1 VFRDLT
7 AAVMESSVGDRTL
20 TEVVTVGRQDV
31 EAAVQQALQ
40 QAVDRYD
47 MGLRIDQVVL
57 QDVNPP
63 DPVKPSWDEVN
74 QAQQQRD
81 RLINEARAQ
90 YNTVV
95 PKARGEAAQAVL
107 AADGYA
113 VDRVNRA
120 EGDASRFLQT
130 QEAYQKAPDVTRRR
144 LQLETLGRVLPR
156 VGSKVVMDKDAKG
169 ILPLLPLDRLIPGG
183 AATPATAPRPAPAT
197 PALSNG
203 GSR

>member
-1 VFRDLT
+1 MSPSARIRSGSGIGSEKTMKEFVIDFSRVRRLAMPRLSRKASAQLA

-90 YNTVV
+90 Y
-95 PKARGEAAQAVL
+95 
-107 AADGYA
+107 
-113 VDRVNRA
+113 
-120 EGDASRFLQT
+120 
-130 QEAYQKAPDVTRRR
+130 
-144 LQLETLGRVLPR
+144 
-156 VGSKVVMDKDAKG
+156 
-169 ILPLLPLDRLIPGG
+169 
-183 AATPATAPRPAPAT
+183 
-197 PALSNG
+197 
-203 GSR
+203 

>member
-1 VFRDLT
+1 LT
-7 AAVMESSVGDRTL
+7 AAVMESVVGDRTL
-20 TEVVTVGRQDV
+20 TEVVTVGRQDG
-31 EAAVQQALQ
+31 EAAGQETLHE
-40 QAVDRYD
+40 AVDRYD
-47 MGLRIDQVVL
+47 MGLRVEQVVL
-57 QDVNPP
+57 QGVNPP

-95 PKARGEAAQAVL
+95 PKTRGGAAQAVL

-130 QEAYQKAPDVTRRR
+130 QDAYQKAPDVTRRR
-144 LQLETLGRVLPR
+144 LQLETMGRVLP
-156 VGSKVVMDKDAKG
+156 
-169 ILPLLPLDRLIPGG
+169 
-183 AATPATAPRPAPAT
+183 
-197 PALSNG
+197 
-203 GSR
+203 